1 MRELRGKTVLVA
13 GMGKSG
19 VAAVELLLKQGA
31 VVLAADERPQPALE
45 VLNLTVLPQTV
56 ENFLQADLI
65 VLSPGVPLDID
76 PVLQARARGI
86 PVIGEVE
93 LAGYFLKGPTLGI
106 TGANGKTTTTAMV
119 GHILGVGG
127 IARQVGGNIGKPPT
141 AMVDLSRERQW
152 NVLELSSFQLETTE
166 EFRAN
171 IGVAMNVTPDHLDR
185 HHTFENYAAAK
196 GRLFETQTA
205 SDFAVLNADDVTCVS
220 YASLTPGD
228 VWWFSST
235 RAIQRG
241 AWLDGNTVRLM
252 GDLLITRDEIP
263 LRGNHNV
270 ENTMAAA
277 IASHLAGAAREAIV
291 EGIRTFPGV
300 EHRLEFVREIKGVK
314 YYNDSKATNVD
325 AAEKAI
331 DAFPGGLWVILGGKD
346 KNSDYSVLRE
356 KLSRKARKLML
367 IGAAA
372 NKIAAQLEGL
382 PLVHS
387 GTLTNAIQTAAREAS
402 SGETV
407 LLAPA
412 CASFDQFENFE
423 HRGRVFKEVVRAL

>member
-1 MRELRGKTVLVA
+1 MRELRGRKVLVA

-19 VAAVELLLKQGA
+19 TAAVDLLLKRGA
-31 VVLAADERPQPALE
+31 VVRAADERPQRALE
-45 VLNLTVLPQTV
+45 GVPVLPQTV
-56 ENFLQADLI
+56 ETFVDADLI
-65 VLSPGVPLDID
+65 VLSPGVPIDIE
-76 PVLQARARGI
+76 PVVAAKERGI

-93 LAGYFLKGPTLGI
+93 LAGYFLKGPVAGI

-119 GHILGVGG
+119 GHILGVAG
-127 IARQVGGNIGKPPT
+127 IARQVGGNIGTPPT
-141 AMVDLSRERQW
+141 AMIDSSREDTW
-152 NVLELSSFQLETTE
+152 NVLELSSFQLETIE
-166 EFRAN
+166 EFRAR

-196 GRLFETQTA
+196 ARLFETQTPC
-205 SDFAVLNADDVTCVS
+205 DFAVLNADDSTCVS
-220 YASLTPGD
+220 YASRTTGE

-235 RAIQRG
+235 REVDRG
-241 AWLDGNTVRLM
+241 AWFDGDTVRLT
-252 GDLLITRDEIP
+252 GERLITRAEIP
-263 LRGNHNV
+263 LPGIHNV

-277 IASHLAGAAREAIV
+277 IACHLAGAAREAIAA
-291 EGIRTFPGV
+291 GIRSFPGV
-300 EHRLEFVREIKGVK
+300 EHRLEFVREINGVK

-331 DAFPGGLWVILGGKD
+331 DAFPGGLWIILGGKD
-346 KNSDYSVLRE
+346 KNSDYSVLRD

-372 NKIAAQLEGL
+372 DKIAAQLTGL
-382 PLVHS
+382 PIVHS
-387 GTLTNAIQTAAREAS
+387 GTLAKAVEAAAREAS
-402 SGETV
+402 AGETV

-412 CASFDQFENFE
+412 CASFDQFENYE